1 MMSTSLPG
9 YHILHCEV
17 IFRGSIPW
25 WQLLRGSVER
35 SSASASLL
43 YLPLFLLVKVSKESS
58 YSSDNSDEEE
68 EKASKTPQ
76 KSDVKMVDAVSAKK
90 VLENED
96 MLYLLSID
104 DDEE

>member
-76 KSDVKMVDAVSAKK
+76 KSRRIRPKRTLKMETTRIKRDKK
-90 VLENED
+90 RSSRE
-96 MLYLLSID
+96 
-104 DDEE
+104 